1 MAVTVDDQTIRSGSL
16 MGHKTL
22 QTALLANAVFSLGSG
37 VLFIGFGG
45 LLTKV
50 IGIGIPLVYQI
61 IGASLLAFAGFVAW
75 TATRR
80 RINPFIAMLISM
92 ADLLWVIGT
101 GILIVFAFELLKPL
115 GMLILLG
122 IAAVVLFFG
131 LRQLHGIGRMYAV
144 AGKPDTHK
152 LCVTVDT
159 PESAEAMWRI
169 IADLATIKAYSPN
182 LTSVILR
189 DNAQPGPGA
198 VRQCTDVR
206 GNTWSEQCRHYDHE
220 TRRLAVQFLADEP
233 GFPYPFKT
241 MDGGWEV
248 LPRSGGSTVTIWF
261 EVTPK
266 YRLLHPIILAVT
278 AQNLAGSFGSVVAR
292 MAAAARGEAVPP
304 DAAPPQRGITSSVLP
319 CL

>member
-1 MAVTVDDQTIRSGSL
+1 
-16 MGHKTL
+16 MGHKIL
-22 QTALLANAVFSLGSG
+22 QTALLSNAAFSLGSG
-37 VLFIGFGG
+37 MIFIGFSR

-50 IGIGIPLVYQI
+50 IGIGAPLVYQI
-61 IGASLLAFAGFVAW
+61 LGASLLVFAGFVAW

-92 ADLLWVIGT
+92 ADLLWVIGS
-101 GILIVFAFELLKPL
+101 IALIGLAFGLLEPL
-115 GMLILLG
+115 GMFIVLG

-131 LRQLHGIGRMYAV
+131 LRQLHGIGKMYAV
-144 AGKPDTHK
+144 PGKPDTHK

-159 PESAEAMWRI
+159 PESADAMWRT
-169 IADLATIKAYSPN
+169 IADLVSIKTYSPN

-198 VRQCTDVR
+198 VRQCTDIR
-206 GNTWSEQCRHYDHE
+206 GNTWSEQCLLYDHE

-241 MDGGWEV
+241 MDGGWDV
-248 LPRSGGSTVTIWF
+248 VPHPGGSTVTIWF

-266 YRLLHPIILAVT
+266 YRLLQPIILAVT
-278 AQNLAGSFGSVVAR
+278 AQNLAGSFGGVVAR
-292 MAAAARGEAVPP
+292 MAAAARGKAVPP
-304 DAAPPQRGITSSVLP
+304 DAAPSLRGITSSVLP